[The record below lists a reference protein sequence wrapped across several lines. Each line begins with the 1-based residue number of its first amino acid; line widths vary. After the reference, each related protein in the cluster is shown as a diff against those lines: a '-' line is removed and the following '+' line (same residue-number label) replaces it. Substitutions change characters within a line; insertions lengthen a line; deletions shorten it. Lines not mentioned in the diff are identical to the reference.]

1 MNIAFRFKNRYL
13 LRKFTESAAKGT
25 ETSDHPA
32 GIYMFKVNNKSVR
45 FLTYIYVYVHTVEG
59 FENSRNI
66 CEKLICVFKFRNIHY
81 NTCRFWLEILICI
94 YVYIYIHI

>member
-32 GIYMFKVNNKSVR
+32 GIYMFKVNDKSVR

-59 FENSRNI
+59 FENNRNI
-66 CEKLICVFKFRNIHY
+66 CEKLMFLY
-81 NTCRFWLEILICI
+81 LEIFTTTHVVFGLKF
-94 YVYIYIHI
+94 